1 MEELKDKILELIA
14 DEYSDAES
22 LLEARYSSVDEM
34 KSDAEYCKQ
43 IVAYLIDTKLTYGD
57 RFDIASTV
65 KNLKIEISDNYIKW
79 LTRAHSL
86 SGLYGNHKIT
96 YKNER
101 GCNEFVSDEWC
112 SS

>member
-1 MEELKDKILELIA
+1 MEEIKNSIIEYIN
-14 DEYSDAES
+14 DEYFGYED
-22 LLEARYSSVDEM
+22 LKEARYNSDDEI

-43 IVAYLIDTKLTYGD
+43 IVTYLIDCKMNYGD

-96 YKNER
+96 YKNKR
-101 GCNEFVSDEWC
+101 RTKWIIKK
-112 SS
+112 

>member
-22 LLEARYSSVDEM
+22 LLEARYSSADEM

-79 LTRAHSL
+79 LTRAYSL

-96 YKNER
+96 YKNKR
-101 GCNEFVSDEWC
+101 RTKWIM
-112 SS
+112 